1 MEERRP
7 VTQPAGRYPTKRRK
21 MDIIQV
27 TRPDGGSQRIR
38 VSALQGIGYLG
49 TRTEA
54 KRFFAVYRSG
64 RRLEVDRESATRL
77 FDAMSP
83 RLFETK

>member
-1 MEERRP
+1 MPTGPTDE
-7 VTQPAGRYPTKRRK
+7 AG

-27 TRPDGGSQRIR
+27 TRPDGGCQRIR
-38 VSALQGIGYLG
+38 VSALRGIGYVG

-54 KRFFAVYRSG
+54 KRFFAVYKSG
-64 RRLEVDRESATRL
+64 RRLEIDRDSATRL

-83 RLFETK
+83 KLFETT